1 MDLIIKEYQLPST
14 LEFNYDEIKNVLEK
28 KCKEMASV
36 VYTDDTIKDAKKDR
50 AELNRFKKELNDKR
64 IALEKEYMKP
74 FGEFKAKINELIG
87 IVDEPVAIIDARVK
101 DYEAQ
106 QKELKKETVRS
117 IFAEIW
123 ETEIPYEMVEDIRWY
138 NASTSVESIRS
149 EIEQKNES
157 IKYDLE
163 TIKTLSHPMEAELFY
178 KKTLDIRRAIEKSN
192 ELDAYERMKKA
203 AEEKAKEEVKV
214 EVKEEVKE
222 EAKPVEEKTF
232 DVVFEVTL
240 TASQARALKDF
251 FNANGIPFRKVER

>member
-1 MDLIIKEYQLPST
+1 MDLLIKEYQLPST
-14 LEFNYDEIKNVLEK
+14 LEFNYDEIKNAILV
-28 KCKEMASV
+28 KCKEMSSI

-74 FGEFKAKINELIG
+74 FGEFKSKINELIS

-123 ETEIPYEMVEDIRWY
+123 ETEIPYEMVEDLRWY

-163 TIKTLSHPMEAELFY
+163 TIKTLSHPMEAELYY
-178 KKTLDIRRAIEKSN
+178 KKTLDIRKAIEKSN
-192 ELDAYERMKKA
+192 ELDAYERMK
-203 AEEKAKEEVKV
+203 EEKAKEEVKP
-214 EVKEEVKE
+214 EVKPEVKVE
-222 EAKPVEEKTF
+222 TKPVEEKTF
-232 DVVFEVTL
+232 NVVFEVTL
-240 TASQARALKDF
+240 TASQARALKEF
-251 FNANGIPFRKVER
+251 FNVNGIAFRKVDK